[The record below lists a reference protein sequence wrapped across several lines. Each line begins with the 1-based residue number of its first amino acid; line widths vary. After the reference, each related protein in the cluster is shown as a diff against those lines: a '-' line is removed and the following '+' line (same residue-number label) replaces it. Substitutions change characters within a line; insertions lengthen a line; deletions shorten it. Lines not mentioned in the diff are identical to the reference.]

1 MDNIVVIIVSTLGQ
15 REYFLNIYL
24 LLKRKLKLRELS
36 LWETDPVTVPQQRAK
51 LWKSVI
57 FCSSKE
63 LVKSST
69 LYHECNS
76 KCIRRS
82 KNTARSAFLA
92 LQAPREGRNQQEYS
106 SFHKKKP
113 STKCSKN
120 KNFLI
125 LKVPRW
131 RAGRNKLT

>member
-1 MDNIVVIIVSTLGQ
+1 M
-15 REYFLNIYL
+15 
-24 LLKRKLKLRELS
+24 RKLKQRELS

-106 SFHKKKP
+106 SFHKKKTLHEVLKEQKFP
-113 STKCSKN
+113 HPKSTALESRKE
-120 KNFLI
+120 
-125 LKVPRW
+125 
-131 RAGRNKLT
+131 